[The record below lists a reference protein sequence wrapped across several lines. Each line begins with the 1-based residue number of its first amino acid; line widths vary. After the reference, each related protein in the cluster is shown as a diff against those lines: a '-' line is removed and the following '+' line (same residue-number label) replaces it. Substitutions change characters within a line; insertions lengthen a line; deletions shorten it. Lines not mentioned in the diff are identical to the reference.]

1 MPPAAVQEV
10 AELRPKKYRG
20 AESREA
26 GNHDASVAEK
36 TVGTQNHFLQLLAR
50 DGTSP
55 SVQTLHLEAMS
66 SANSDLV
73 VKEEPANETSVVDH
87 LRSFGNQVWDWVA
100 GDSEEESSARNS
112 TANSAPVAAPAA
124 SPVASPASPASP
136 AASPSASPAAPSAA
150 SPAPAPRA

>member
-10 AELRPKKYRG
+10 AELRPKTYRG

-26 GNHDASVAEK
+26 GSHDASVAEK
-36 TVGTQNHFLQLLAR
+36 TVGTRNHFLQLLAR
-50 DGTSP
+50 DGTSH

-87 LRSFGNQVWDWVA
+87 LRNFGNQVWDWVA
-100 GDSEEESSARNS
+100 GDSEEESTARNS
-112 TANSAPVAAPAA
+112 TANSAPAAAPAA
-124 SPVASPASPASP
+124 SPVASPVASPASSP
-136 AASPSASPAAPSAA
+136 SASPAASPAAPSAA
-150 SPAPAPRA
+150 SPAP

>member
-26 GNHDASVAEK
+26 GNHDASVAQK

-87 LRSFGNQVWDWVA
+87 LRNFGNQVWDWVA
-100 GDSEEESSARNS
+100 GDSEEESTARNS
-112 TANSAPVAAPAA
+112 TANSAPAAAPAA
-124 SPVASPASPASP
+124 SPVASPVASPASPTSP
-136 AASPSASPAAPSAA
+136 AASPSASPATSPAA
-150 SPAPAPRA
+150 SPA